1 MALSLDGERK
11 REQRVTKGLLRD
23 IPNEPIVY
31 KKLSLWG
38 GEHSSIQRG
47 LADPKTP
54 FPKPAISLPPTNI
67 HIFQTSYIPIPA
79 MMISDPSTIQR
90 NLPLFT

>member
-38 GEHSSIQRG
+38 GEHSSI
-47 LADPKTP
+47 
-54 FPKPAISLPPTNI
+54 
-67 HIFQTSYIPIPA
+67 
-79 MMISDPSTIQR
+79 
-90 NLPLFT
+90 